1 MRRKTACMPKK
12 MLTLI
17 VSVWANTTLNK
28 SVSSERK
35 PRQLPLINLPVN
47 IVKKGKLIT
56 KKMNKTPFVNLSR
69 DILT

>member
-1 MRRKTACMPKK
+1 MHAKK
-12 MLTLI
+12 NADFDTLI